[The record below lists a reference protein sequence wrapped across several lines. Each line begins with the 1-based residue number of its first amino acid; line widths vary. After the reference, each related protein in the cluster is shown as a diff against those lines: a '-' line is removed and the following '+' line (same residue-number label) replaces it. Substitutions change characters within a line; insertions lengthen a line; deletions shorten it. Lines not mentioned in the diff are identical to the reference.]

1 MFPQCDFVN
10 KPHTH
15 THTHTYTHTHTSN
28 LVINVMSYARNCH
41 VGSRSDG
48 FSTVE
53 LVKTFRQ
60 RFKLNVRL
68 AAAVGT
74 GQILMAAG
82 QPHGNE
88 AV

>member
-1 MFPQCDFVN
+1 MMRIGRKKFWVC
-10 KPHTH
+10 
-15 THTHTYTHTHTSN
+15 
-28 LVINVMSYARNCH
+28 LV
-41 VGSRSDG
+41 
-48 FSTVE
+48 

-60 RFKLNVRL
+60 RFKLNIQL

-74 GQILMAAG
+74 GQMLMAAG